1 MKQGKLFIFGVI
13 VAFIILVQPGIF
25 QTVKQV
31 LFPRSL
37 SEQVIKKEDINSD
50 EDINKS
56 LAKKKFEGKQVIEVN
71 NNIPTLDTDSPDV
84 KNKNHW
90 KKFSNLDILN
100 RVGPAET
107 LISFESLPD
116 KKREDISKIIPT
128 GWKNK
133 QIVFNGKKDYLY
145 NRCHLIAFELS
156 GENANV
162 RNLFTGTRALNA
174 NDADRAQSMVYY
186 EDMIKDY
193 IKTTHHRVLYQVTPI
208 FYGIDLVAK
217 GVRMQA
223 KSIENDQISFD
234 IFVFNVQPSYQI
246 NYLDGSSKKE
256 S

>member
-1 MKQGKLFIFGVI
+1 MKQGKLFVFLVV
-13 VAFIILVQPGIF
+13 VAFIIFVQPGVFKI
-25 QTVKQV
+25 TKQV
-31 LFPRSL
+31 LLPRSF
-37 SEQVIKKEDINSD
+37 SEQVTKKQTLNSD
-50 EDINKS
+50 KDINKN
-56 LAKKKFEGKQVIEVN
+56 LARKEFEGKQVIKVN
-71 NNIPTLDTDSPDV
+71 NNIPTLNTDSLDV

-90 KKFSNLDILN
+90 KKFSDLDILN
-100 RVGPAET
+100 RVGVAET
-107 LISFESLPD
+107 LISFESLPN

-162 RNLFTGTRALNA
+162 RNLFTGTRALNT

-186 EDMIKDY
+186 EDMIKNY
-193 IKTTHHRVLYQVTPI
+193 VKTTHNRVLYQVTPI

-223 KSIENDQISFD
+223 KSIEDDQISFD
-234 IFVFNVQPSYQI
+234 VFVFNVQPGYQI
-246 NYLDGSSKKE
+246 NYLDGSSEKE
-256 S
+256 N